1 MGTGHGTLVRGGDEE
16 GMGQRSSVLTVAT
29 RPIAGQEPGTSG
41 LRRKTRTFM
50 QPGYLENFVQSVF
63 DTIGGLAGKTLV
75 LGGDGRYFSSEA
87 ARTILLMAAA
97 NGADRVVVGREGL
110 LSTPAASC
118 LIRRRNAAGGLLLT
132 ASHNP
137 GGPDADFGIKVNTAS
152 GGPAPVDLTA
162 RIHERTKTI
171 NSYRIFEAGDVDLG
185 RAGTDMLGV
194 MTVEVVDPVADYRD
208 LMADLFDFDAIH
220 SLFERGF
227 RIRFDALNAV
237 TGPYARQLLEEDL
250 NAPEGSVV
258 NRTPMADFGG
268 LHPDPNPLN
277 CRDLLACMMSPQA
290 PDCAAAADGDGDRA
304 MILGRGVIVSP
315 GDGLA
320 VLAANAELVPGYRG
334 GLAGVARSMPTSRAV
349 DRVAESL
356 GIDCYE
362 TPTGWKFFG
371 TLLDAGKVTLCGEE
385 SAGTGSSHMGEKD
398 GLWAVLFWLNIIAE
412 RRLSVAGILQDHW
425 RRFGRHYHS
434 RHDWEVPQPGI
445 AGDLVESLRSR
456 LSRLPGS
463 TAAGLTVTAADEFHH
478 TDPVDGSTARNQG
491 LRIAFEGGMRAV
503 FRLSGTATGR
513 AILRVYHERYEADE
527 SRLDLDCNE
536 ALAPLAAAADAIA
549 GIRVR
554 TGRRQP
560 NVIT

>member
-1 MGTGHGTLVRGGDEE
+1 MR
-16 GMGQRSSVLTVAT
+16 VLTVAT
-29 RPIAGQEPGTSG
+29 RPICGQEPGTSG
-41 LRRKTRTFM
+41 LRQRTRTFM

-75 LGGDGRYFSSEA
+75 LGGDGRYFTSEA

-97 NGADRVVVGREGL
+97 SGAERVVTGREAL

-118 LIRRRNAAGGLLLT
+118 LIRKHGAAVGLLLT

-137 GGPDADFGIKVNTAS
+137 GGPNADFGIKVNTAT
-152 GGPAPVDLTA
+152 GGPAPVNLTV

-171 NSYRIFEAGDVDLG
+171 DAYRILEAGDVDLA
-185 RAGTDMLGV
+185 RPGTGMLGAT
-194 MTVEVVDPVADYRD
+194 TVEVVDPVADYRD
-208 LMADLFDFDAIH
+208 LMAGLFDFDAIG
-220 SLFERGF
+220 SLFAGGLRM
-227 RIRFDALNAV
+227 RFDALNAV

-250 NAPEGSVV
+250 NAGRGSVV
-258 NRTPMADFGG
+258 NGTPRADFGG
-268 LHPDPNPLN
+268 LHPDPNLLN
-277 CRDLLACMMSPQA
+277 CNDLVASMMSPQA
-290 PDCAAAADGDGDRA
+290 PDLAAAADGDGDRA

-315 GDGLA
+315 GDSLA
-320 VLAANAELVPGYRG
+320 VLAANADLVPGYRG

-356 GIDCYE
+356 SIDCYE

-371 TLLDAGKVTLCGEE
+371 TLLDAGRVTMCGEE
-385 SAGTGSSHMGEKD
+385 SAGSGSSHMREKD

-412 RRLSVAGILQDHW
+412 RRLCVAGILEDHW

-434 RHDWEVPQPGI
+434 RHDWHIPQPGI
-445 AGDLVESLRSR
+445 AEDLVESLRSR
-456 LSRLPGS
+456 LPRLPGS
-463 TAAGLTVTAADEFHH
+463 VAAGLTVTTADEFHY

-491 LRIAFEGGMRAV
+491 LRIAFEGTMRVV

-513 AILRVYHERYEADE
+513 AVLRVYLERYEADE
-527 SRLDLDCNE
+527 SSLDLDCEE

-549 GIRVR
+549 GIRAR
-554 TGRRQP
+554 TGRSQP
-560 NVIT
+560 DVTT